1 MAVQRYKIGLNN
13 SLFPLV
19 STWGE
24 RSVLIPAL
32 DTSQRSPRQ
41 YQGSDEN
48 IDYNIPQIIYGEN
61 FVPVSR
67 GVKSVSY
74 SQIIDPASPAVVTF
88 DQVFPLRDA
97 DEKTVLYSPASGASY
112 VYDLSTETWLTV
124 PIDTALLLEGF
135 GVCTGS
141 QNTAATAKVTRAYV
155 DGKTFVCY
163 SRLGVRAVGDLTGA
177 PNSDGSLFYWDPSG
191 PTLVSILDVTYSALI
206 AGLVDATGALNGRPS
221 IVFGE
226 IDGVS
231 SSNGYLLAWSG
242 LQVFWA
248 PFNGTAF
255 DFEIYA
261 NGEVTG
267 AGSQIPEDVKGPITA
282 IVPVSGGFIIFTTKN
297 AVAAF
302 YNANN
307 FASPWIFKA
316 IANAGGVESFE
327 QTTDDANLS
336 AIYAYTT
343 GGMQKISL
351 NSAETVFPDVTDFLG
366 LHYLE
371 TFNPVSLTFER
382 GALNTEMFV
391 KVTHCGQRFL
401 VVSYGMYPGIYSYA
415 LVYDT
420 KLDRWGKLRLPHRD
434 CFAYS
439 YGQQDANLTYGA
451 LLDVSYEEM
460 MTETYDTA
468 VIQGGA
474 LQYPRQSIA
483 FLLRDGTVKLAR
495 MDMREKDEADTSS
508 SFVLIGRNQL
518 TRARLTS
525 VHEIE
530 VDGFSATDNELAV
543 LTSKDGLTFY
553 SSETGYLRERN
564 EEYAQY
570 GFDITTGKNHTVYV
584 GGQFYLSNLILHATN
599 DGAM

>member
-13 SLFPLV
+13 SIFPLV
-19 STWGE
+19 TTWGE
-24 RSVLIPAL
+24 RTVMVPAI

-41 YQGSDEN
+41 YQGADEN
-48 IDYNIPQIIYGEN
+48 LEFNIPQIIYGEN
-61 FVPVSR
+61 FIPVSR

-74 SQIIDPASPAVVTF
+74 SQIIAPKSPAVLDF
-88 DQVFPLRDA
+88 DQIFPLRDS
-97 DEKTVLYSPASGASY
+97 DENTVLYSPAAGTNYIYNA
-112 VYDLSTETWLTV
+112 T
-124 PIDTALLLEGF
+124 TALW
-135 GVCTGS
+135 GS
-141 QNTAATAKVTRAYV
+141 QSVTSLLTAELAQVSENSTNIAATASVTRAYV

-163 SRLGVRAVGDLTGA
+163 SRLGARLTAGA
-177 PNSDGSLFYWDPSG
+177 PSVITRDGSLFIWDPVTQS
-191 PTLVSILDVTYSALI
+191 LVSALDAVAGALI
-206 AGLVDATGALNGRPS
+206 VNLGIP
-221 IVFGE
+221 FGE
-226 IDGVS
+226 IDGIS
-231 SSNGYLLAWSG
+231 SSNGYLLVWSG
-242 LQVFWA
+242 LTVYWA
-248 PFNGTAF
+248 PFNGAAF
-255 DFEIYA
+255 DFQIYA

-267 AGSQIPEDVKGPITA
+267 AGFQIPEDVKGPITA
-282 IVPVSGGFIIFTTKN
+282 LVPVSGGFIIFTTKN
-297 AVAAF
+297 AIAAF

-307 FASPWIFKA
+307 FASPWLFKG

-327 QTTDDANLS
+327 QTTDDSNLS

-351 NSAETVFPDVTDFLG
+351 NSAETVFPDVTDFFG

-371 TFNPVSLTFER
+371 TFNPVSLTFDR

-401 VVSYGMYPGIYSYA
+401 VLSYGMYPGIYSYA

-420 KLDRWGKLRLPHRD
+420 KLDRWGKLRLAHRD

-439 YGQQDANLTYGA
+439 YGQQDAALTYGA

-460 MTETYDTA
+460 LTDTYDTA
-468 VIQGGA
+468 IIQGGA
-474 LQYPRQSIA
+474 LTYPRQSIA
-483 FLLRDGTVKLAR
+483 FLMRSGEVKLAR
-495 MDMREKDEADTSS
+495 MDMREKDAADTSA

-525 VHEIE
+525 VHEVE
-530 VDGFSATDNELAV
+530 VEGFSAADNSVAV

-553 SSETGYLRERN
+553 SSEAGYLRERSA
-564 EEYAQY
+564 EYAQY